1 MNTQG
6 KSKMMKRLSRRLFL
20 KETLLTAT
28 AASACS
34 PCELIGAEGAEQ
46 SRSLNERLSVA
57 VIGVRSRGGAHAK
70 AFDSR
75 DDCFLSY
82 ICDAD
87 SAIGERV
94 AARFNSK
101 PKFVQDMRR
110 IFDDKSVD
118 IVSIATPN
126 HWHSLAAIWAMQAG
140 KDVYVEKPL
149 SHNIS
154 EGRRMVQVARKYNRI
169 CQGGTQYRSSGSNHA
184 AARYVREGKLGQ
196 VKLAHV
202 CTYRPRAS
210 IGPAGQYS
218 PPPSVDY
225 NLWSGPAMMEMP
237 VRRKNF
243 HYDWHWFWN
252 WGGGEL
258 ANNSVH
264 PVDAMRMVV
273 GLEGLGQGVISYG
286 GRVGMNDC
294 AETPSVQVTIHD
306 FGSMSV
312 VQEVRNL
319 KTARPK
325 RGATLIVGTEGYLS
339 GGAGGTSVYDPDGRL
354 IQKLSGPSEDHFA
367 NFVKAVRSRKRADL
381 NAEVEE
387 GHVSTAVVHVGN
399 LSQRLG
405 RPASPRE
412 IERVLETL
420 NVNENVVET
429 FREIQQHLADNGVDI
444 EKTPL
449 TIGPWLEID
458 SDNERFVNSPTANA
472 MLTRDYRK
480 PFVVPPANEI

>member
-1 MNTQG
+1 
-6 KSKMMKRLSRRLFL
+6 MKRLSRRLFL
-20 KETLLTAT
+20 QESLLTA
-28 AASACS
+28 AAVSAGSSGVLVAANQTKQSKS
-34 PCELIGAEGAEQ
+34 P
-46 SRSLNERLSVA
+46 NERLSVA
-57 VIGVRSRGGAHAK
+57 VIGVRSRGGDHAK

-75 DDCFLSY
+75 EDCVLTY

-87 SAIGERV
+87 SAIGEKA
-94 AARFNSK
+94 AARFKSK
-101 PKFVQDMRR
+101 PRFVQDMRR

-184 AARYVREGKLGQ
+184 AAKYIREGKLGQ

-202 CTYRPRAS
+202 CTYRSRSS

-225 NLWSGPAMMEMP
+225 NLWAGPAPMELP
-237 VRRKNF
+237 VRRKSF
-243 HYDWHWFWN
+243 HYDWHWFWS

-273 GLEGLGQGVISYG
+273 DLKGLGRGVLSYG
-286 GRVGMNDC
+286 GRVGLDDC
-294 AETPSVQVTIHD
+294 GETPSVQVTIHD
-306 FGSMSV
+306 FGPTTV

-319 KTARPK
+319 KTASPK
-325 RGATLIVGTEGYLS
+325 RGSTLIVGTEGYLS
-339 GGAGGTSVYDPDGRL
+339 GGAGGVSAYDPDGKL
-354 IQKLSGPSEDHFA
+354 VQKLSGPDEDHFA
-367 NFVKAVRSRKRADL
+367 NFIKAVRSRNRKDQ

-399 LSQRLG
+399 ISQRLG
-405 RPASPRE
+405 KPASSRE
-412 IERVLETL
+412 IQKALEGL
-420 NVNENVVET
+420 KVNENVVET
-429 FREIQQHLADNGVDI
+429 FAEIRQHLSDNGVDI

-449 TIGPWLEID
+449 TLGPWLAID
-458 SDNERFVNSPTANA
+458 SDNERFTDSAAANA

-480 PFVVPPANEI
+480 PFVVPAENQI

>member
-1 MNTQG
+1 MRQ
-6 KSKMMKRLSRRLFL
+6 LSRRLFL
-20 KETLLTAT
+20 QETLLAA
-28 AASACS
+28 AASAGSSHLLLAGEPGKQSTS
-34 PCELIGAEGAEQ
+34 P
-46 SRSLNERLSVA
+46 NERLSVA
-57 VIGVRSRGGAHAK
+57 VIGVRSRGGDHAK

-75 DDCFLSY
+75 EDCFLSY

-87 SAIGERV
+87 SAVGEKV
-94 AARFNSK
+94 AARFESK

-154 EGRRMVQVARKYNRI
+154 EGRRMVQAARKYNRI

-184 AARYVREGKLGQ
+184 AARYIREGKLGQ
-196 VKLAHV
+196 IKLAHV

-218 PPPSVDY
+218 PPPTVDY
-225 NLWSGPAMMEMP
+225 NLWAGPAPMELP
-237 VRRKNF
+237 VRRQSF
-243 HYDWHWFWN
+243 HYDWHWFWD

-273 GLEGLGQGVISYG
+273 DLRGLGRGVLSYG
-286 GRVGMNDC
+286 GRVGLDDGG
-294 AETPSVQVTIHD
+294 ETPSVQVTIHD
-306 FGSMSV
+306 FGPITV

-319 KTARPK
+319 KTAAPK
-325 RGATLIVGTEGYLS
+325 RGSSLIVGTEGYLS
-339 GGAGGTSVYDPDGRL
+339 GSSVYDPDGKL
-354 IQKLSGPSEDHFA
+354 VQKLSGPSEDHFA
-367 NFVKAVRSRKRADL
+367 NFIQAVRSRKREDL
-381 NAEVEE
+381 NADVEE
-387 GHVSTAVVHVGN
+387 GHISTAVVHVAN
-399 LSQRLG
+399 ISQRLG
-405 RPASPRE
+405 KPASPGE
-412 IERVLETL
+412 IQKALEAL
-420 NVNENVVET
+420 QVNENVVET
-429 FREIQQHLADNGVDI
+429 FTEIRQHLTDNGVDI

-449 TIGPWLEID
+449 TLGPWIGID
-458 SDNERFVNSPTANA
+458 SDKEKFIANA
-472 MLTRDYRK
+472 TADALLTRDYRQ
-480 PFVVPPANEI
+480 PFVVPAENEI

>member
-1 MNTQG
+1 
-6 KSKMMKRLSRRLFL
+6 
-20 KETLLTAT
+20 
-28 AASACS
+28 
-34 PCELIGAEGAEQ
+34 
-46 SRSLNERLSVA
+46 
-57 VIGVRSRGGAHAK
+57 
-70 AFDSR
+70 
-75 DDCFLSY
+75 
-82 ICDAD
+82 
-87 SAIGERV
+87 
-94 AARFNSK
+94 
-101 PKFVQDMRR
+101 
-110 IFDDKSVD
+110 
-118 IVSIATPN
+118 
-126 HWHSLAAIWAMQAG
+126 
-140 KDVYVEKPL
+140 
-149 SHNIS
+149 
-154 EGRRMVQVARKYNRI
+154 
-169 CQGGTQYRSSGSNHA
+169 
-184 AARYVREGKLGQ
+184 
-196 VKLAHV
+196 
-202 CTYRPRAS
+202 
-210 IGPAGQYS
+210 
-218 PPPSVDY
+218 
-225 NLWSGPAMMEMP
+225 
-237 VRRKNF
+237 
-243 HYDWHWFWN
+243 
-252 WGGGEL
+252 
-258 ANNSVH
+258 
-264 PVDAMRMVV
+264 MVV

-319 KTARPK
+319 KTVRPN

-387 GHVSTAVVHVGN
+387 GHISTAVVHVGN

>member
-1 MNTQG
+1 MKTYG
-6 KSKMMKRLSRRLFL
+6 KSQMMRRLSRRLFL
-20 KETLLTAT
+20 RETLLTAA
-28 AASACS
+28 AASAGS
-34 PCELIGAEGAEQ
+34 PRVLVAADQARQ
-46 SRSLNERLSVA
+46 SKSPNERLSVA

-87 SAIGERV
+87 SAIGEKV

-154 EGRRMVQVARKYNRI
+154 EGRRMVQVARKYDRI
-169 CQGGTQYRSSGSNHA
+169 CQGGTQYRSTGSNHA
-184 AARYVREGKLGQ
+184 AAQYIREGKLGQ
-196 VKLAHV
+196 IKLAHV
-202 CTYRPRAS
+202 CTYRSRTS

-218 PPPSVDY
+218 PPPTVDY
-225 NLWSGPAMMEMP
+225 NLWSGPAPMELP

-273 GLEGLGQGVISYG
+273 GLKGLGRGVLSYG
-286 GRVGMNDC
+286 GRVGMDDC

-306 FGSMSV
+306 FGPMTV

-325 RGATLIVGTEGYLS
+325 RGSTLIVGTEGYLS
-339 GGAGGTSVYDPDGRL
+339 GGAGGTSVYDGGGKL
-354 IQKLSGPSEDHFA
+354 VQKLSGPNEDHFA
-367 NFVKAVRSRKRADL
+367 NFIKAVRSRKREDL
-381 NAEVEE
+381 NADINE
-387 GHVSTAVVHVGN
+387 GHISTAVVHVAN

-405 RPASPRE
+405 KPASPRE
-412 IERVLETL
+412 IERALEAL

-429 FREIQQHLADNGVDI
+429 FQEIRQHLTDNGVDI

-449 TIGPWLEID
+449 TLGPWLAID
-458 SDNERFVNSPTANA
+458 SDKEKFIDSSAANA

-480 PFVVPPANEI
+480 PFVVPAANEI